1 MRGGHHLL
9 KQQRSHQRPA
19 SPTQPTWS
27 ASTYVPLLRLDVH
40 GAIDG
45 TIAAILVTGRR
56 RHGIAAT
63 GTRL

>member
-1 MRGGHHLL
+1 
-9 KQQRSHQRPA
+9 
-19 SPTQPTWS
+19 
-27 ASTYVPLLRLDVH
+27 VPLLRLDPH

-63 GTRL
+63 GTSL